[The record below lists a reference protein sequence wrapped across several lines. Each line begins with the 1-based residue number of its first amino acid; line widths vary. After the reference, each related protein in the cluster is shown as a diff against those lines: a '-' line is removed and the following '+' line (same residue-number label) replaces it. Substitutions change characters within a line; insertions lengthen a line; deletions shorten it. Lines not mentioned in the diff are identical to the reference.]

1 MFEVIL
7 VKISH
12 VILTM
17 KQLTLYTLKILKNM
31 SKQKK
36 FFIGYECIEV
46 AVELQSGKH
55 IMLGKLLAIAKL
67 SKFEAHTTASM
78 IENVL
83 KPQEV
88 FLPMSFKLLF
98 NCSLV

>member
-1 MFEVIL
+1 MIL

-55 IMLGKLLAIAKL
+55 MLGKLLAIAKL